1 VLADEGVMRTPAG
14 EDTRIIRPA
23 AVLDQRT
30 AARVLSELERLDVA
44 TGGIWN
50 ATSSLWQRYDQP
62 WDGLGGARGS
72 AQLIGSIA
80 VMYDAPNRHQITIY
94 KVTVSAYGLSLG
106 WTVDSLCDDALS
118 WVGLTLDSCPR
129 AELALPPVADPFR
142 RRQTLPQTPV

>member
-1 VLADEGVMRTPAG
+1 MRTPAG